1 MNNQYS
7 NSKDVE
13 LDVSSTI
20 YNKNKNVFMEVD
32 GETVHAIDNTYQDR
46 ISFQNKWGVFK
57 KDLSD
62 DEYNFISLY
71 TLEGYVIINCY
82 FRRLATI
89 QNSKK
94 ESFKNKCA
102 EKWSKFKYYPEYVS
116 FDTSLKISDTIFNK
130 GKILNENLIVFRRQS
145 QPLISFANDGVYH
158 SDSFLSTSIFE
169 PEDIFGDYLEYILIP
184 KGNRIL
190 YISDISSNP
199 NESELLL
206 TRNFDLQLIE
216 QKNEYVTHWKMI

>member
-1 MNNQYS
+1 MNQCNNS
-7 NSKDVE
+7 NSVE
-13 LDVSSTI
+13 IDKSSTI
-20 YNKNKNVFMEVD
+20 YDKNKDIFIEVD
-32 GETVHAIDNTYQDR
+32 GETTYAIANTYQDR
-46 ISFQNKWGVFK
+46 ISFQNKWGIFQ

-62 DEYNFISLY
+62 DENKFIKLY
-71 TLEGYVIINCY
+71 TFDGFLIINCY
-82 FRRLATI
+82 FRKLPII

-94 ESFKNKCA
+94 ESFKNECA
-102 EKWSKFKYYPEYVS
+102 KEWSKFKYLNEYVS
-116 FDTSLKISDTIFNK
+116 FDTSLKVSDTILNK

-145 QPLISFANDGVYH
+145 KPLISFANDGVYH

-184 KGNRIL
+184 KGKRIL

-216 QKNEYVTHWKMI
+216 QKNDYVTHWKMI